1 MLESVGVNAFHAMEL
16 YSSVDP
22 TEVKYI
28 IRRLSIVETETVIAC
43 RRPNNVKG
51 CKDLKPTC

>member
-1 MLESVGVNAFHAMEL
+1 MLVSVGVTAFHAMEL

-28 IRRLSIVETETVIAC
+28 RRLSIVETETVIAC
-43 RRPNNVKG
+43 RRPNDFKG
-51 CKDLKPTC
+51 CKDLKSTC